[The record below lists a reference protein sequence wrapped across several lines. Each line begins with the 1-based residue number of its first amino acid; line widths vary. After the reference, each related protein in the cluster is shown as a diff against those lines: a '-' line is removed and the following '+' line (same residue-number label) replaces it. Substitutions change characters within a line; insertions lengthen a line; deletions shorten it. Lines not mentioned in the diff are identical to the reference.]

1 MHGYF
6 GLIRCITV
14 VVVSGILFVQTSWMD
29 GNDSKWEGFKHGID
43 NPETAVLDLRKGSS
57 EGFFGEKFT
66 FCQTIPKWPK
76 SGFGVI

>member
-1 MHGYF
+1 
-6 GLIRCITV
+6 
-14 VVVSGILFVQTSWMD
+14 MD

-57 EGFFGEKFT
+57 EGFFGEKST
-66 FCQTIPKWPK
+66 FSKTIPKWPK